1 MRQWILLGLLSG
13 LVACQ
18 APPSTPTPAQPLLES
33 VGYIVYVN
41 QGPPERLAWEFP
53 SQKVLDQYYAQAAQ
67 RLKQRSGN
75 EDAKQASRQGMY
87 YFLAVTELG
96 DNPNEP
102 PFMGQTS
109 GEPGDLTGEQFND
122 LLGKKCT
129 GVKRL
134 EGLYASDTHTHPMRF
149 SLTQNEDW
157 LAYRSIAFDYSIA
170 WNKVMMRACIEKYL

>member
-18 APPSTPTPAQPLLES
+18 APPSTPTPAQPLLKS

-67 RLKQRSGN
+67 RLKQRSGSA
-75 EDAKQASRQGMY
+75 DAKQAARQGMY
-87 YFLAVTELG
+87 YFLAVAELG
-96 DNPNEP
+96 ANPQEP

-109 GEPGDLTGEQFND
+109 GKPGELTGEQFND

-134 EGLYASDTHTHPMRF
+134 EGMYVRDAYPNASPY
-149 SLTQNEDW
+149 SSADW
-157 LAYRSIAFDYSIA
+157 LAYQSLAANYSIA
-170 WNKVMMRACIEKYL
+170 WNDTMMRACIEKYL